1 MVDKKDIKQVIDNF
15 FKELRNKPFRDNF
28 KLKKE
33 AIKLSFKTYDNLLQ
47 YITKYHTEVTTY
59 RPENRPENKQG
70 ITITFR
76 MYGIAVVSVI
86 VYTYYKAVSVY
97 RFGDGSEEDYRKI
110 EYICSKVI
118 N

>member
-28 KLKKE
+28 KSKKE
-33 AIKLSFKTYDNLLQ
+33 AIELSFKTYDNLLQ
-47 YITKYHTEVTTY
+47 YITRYHTEVTTY
-59 RPENRPENKQG
+59 RPENKQG

-76 MYGIAVVSVI
+76 MYGITVVSVI
-86 VYTYYKAVSVY
+86 VYKDHKVVSVY

-118 N
+118 KIIN

>member
-15 FKELRNKPFRDNF
+15 FKEFRNKPFRDNF

-33 AIKLSFKTYDNLLQ
+33 VIELSFKAYDNLLQ
-47 YITKYHTEVTTY
+47 YITIYHKISY
-59 RPENRPENKQG
+59 RPENKQG
-70 ITITFR
+70 ITVTFR

-86 VYTYYKAVSVY
+86 VYTDYKVVSVY

-118 N
+118 R